1 MLNLSSQEYIANWF
15 ESQTKQLSSVLE
27 SISFAVS
34 RLALR
39 NALNELHVPASNI

>member
-15 ESQTKQLSSVLE
+15 ESQTKQLSPVLE
-27 SISFAVS
+27 SISFAMS

-39 NALNELHVPASNI
+39 NALNELHITGSNI